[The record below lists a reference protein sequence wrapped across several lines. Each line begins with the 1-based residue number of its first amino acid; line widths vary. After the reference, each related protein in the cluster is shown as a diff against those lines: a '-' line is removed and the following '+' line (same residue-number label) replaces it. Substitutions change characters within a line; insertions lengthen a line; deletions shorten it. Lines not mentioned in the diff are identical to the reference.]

1 MKQEYIE
8 KIKEKANYCLH
19 CKTKPCTKGCPLE
32 NDIPE
37 FIQAVKDEKYEEAF
51 QILSQTTI
59 LMPICGRICPHK
71 SQCEGS
77 CVRGL
82 KGKSVSI
89 GDIEAFVGD
98 MAFKENYEIEKENLN
113 GKKVAIVGGGPAGI
127 AAAYYLRKNGYMV
140 TIFEKYS
147 VLGGLLNHGIP
158 EFRLDKELLNNWIN
172 KVLSLGIEVKYNSKL
187 GKDIT
192 INGLKE
198 QFDSVLLAI
207 GANVSSKMNIPG
219 EDLIGVYG
227 GNELLEFKSH
237 PDYNGKKVAVIGG
250 GNVAMDAART
260 VNKMGAKE
268 VTVIYRRSKEQM
280 PAEEKEIADAENEG
294 VNFLFKTNVKRILS
308 NSGKV
313 EKIECIKTN
322 LVQKQGEERLV
333 PVDIEKSEFLLDMD
347 YVIMAVG
354 SVPEKKLVDSL
365 ELETSKWGYINVNEN
380 YETSIENVYA
390 AGDIIGAKQTVAWAA
405 RAGIT
410 AAKQII
416 KKDNEKCKM

>member
-1 MKQEYIE
+1 
-8 KIKEKANYCLH
+8 
-19 CKTKPCTKGCPLE
+19 
-32 NDIPE
+32 
-37 FIQAVKDEKYEEAF
+37 
-51 QILSQTTI
+51 
-59 LMPICGRICPHK
+59 
-71 SQCEGS
+71 
-77 CVRGL
+77 
-82 KGKSVSI
+82 
-89 GDIEAFVGD
+89 

-294 VNFLFKTNVKRILS
+294 VNFLFKTNLKRILS
-308 NSGKV
+308 NSEKV

-405 RAGIT
+405 RAGIN

>member
-8 KIKEKANYCLH
+8 NIKEKANYCLH

-127 AAAYYLRKNGYMV
+127 ASAYYLRKNGYMV

-227 GNELLEFKSH
+227 GNELLEYKSH

-294 VNFLFKTNVKRILS
+294 VNFLFKTNLKRILS

-322 LVQKQGEERLV
+322 LVQKQGEARLV

-354 SVPEKKLVDSL
+354 SIPEKKLVDSL
-365 ELETSKWGYINVNEN
+365 KLETSKWEYINVNED

-405 RAGIT
+405 RAGIN